1 MPIDVNDLKFRRT
14 PTKIVVE
21 GKAAPGETIKAEN
34 LSVAPFKHDWGKD
47 SFTTA
52 KADKNGRFRITIKG
66 GVDGDQVRLNVG
78 GASRIFT
85 VDAGGKDTRR
95 PEFNVQALRLER
107 RDESGA
113 SDGAYAF
120 TSVSRTPTAGEPG
133 EVVQLT
139 NLRTGQKQLVTL
151 DEKGLI
157 PASTRVHGQPGDVIS
172 FATTDGRNNADYKDD
187 CGSVVIPAPKNAASL
202 KVPFEPPPALEDR
215 ATVKSSKLDG
225 QLFVNGVSPT
235 DPQQGQV
242 GDCYLVASA
251 ASIAQMRPQALERM
265 IKQNAD
271 GTFTVTFKRF
281 AAGARAYVDDAVTV
295 TNSFP
300 NRWGQAFYGGST
312 QRGELWFSVLEKA
325 YASWKGGYDAIRSGY
340 PYEIFE
346 ACLGKAGK
354 HLDPRIDSA
363 DKVFKA
369 VKAATDKKLPMVAW
383 TAPDSTEKPFAGTGL
398 VGDHAY
404 TLMGAEEKDGQ
415 RFVTLRNPW
424 ACTEPS
430 GDGRDDGVFTIPL
443 ETFVKYYDGVGI
455 AQ

>member
-1 MPIDVNDLKFRRT
+1 
-14 PTKIVVE
+14 
-21 GKAAPGETIKAEN
+21 
-34 LSVAPFKHDWGKD
+34 
-47 SFTTA
+47 
-52 KADKNGRFRITIKG
+52 
-66 GVDGDQVRLNVG
+66 
-78 GASRIFT
+78 
-85 VDAGGKDTRR
+85 
-95 PEFNVQALRLER
+95 
-107 RDESGA
+107 
-113 SDGAYAF
+113 
-120 TSVSRTPTAGEPG
+120 
-133 EVVQLT
+133 
-139 NLRTGQKQLVTL
+139 
-151 DEKGLI
+151 
-157 PASTRVHGQPGDVIS
+157 VIS
-172 FATTDGRNNADYKDD
+172 FSPPPTRNNADYKDD

-281 AAGARAYVDDAVTV
+281 DAGARALRGRRGHRHNSLPQPVGPGLLRRLHPARGAVV
-295 TNSFP
+295 
-300 NRWGQAFYGGST
+300 
-312 QRGELWFSVLEKA
+312 QRAGEGLRP
-325 YASWKGGYDAIRSGY
+325 WKGGYDAIRSGY

-354 HLDPRIDSA
+354 HLDPRFDSA

-369 VKAATDKKLPMVAW
+369 VKAATDKEAADGGLDG
-383 TAPDSTEKPFAGTGL
+383 PDSTEKPFAGTGL